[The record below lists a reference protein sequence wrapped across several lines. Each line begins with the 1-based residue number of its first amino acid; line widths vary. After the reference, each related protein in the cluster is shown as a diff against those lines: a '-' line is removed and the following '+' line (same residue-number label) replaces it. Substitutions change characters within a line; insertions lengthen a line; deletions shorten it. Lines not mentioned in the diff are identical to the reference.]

1 MDAAAFGQVY
11 GAFGDFHAYFAS
23 LFGRRETRDHSHHY
37 LQALLV
43 QSSERRNA
51 ENLSET
57 VPASARGIQRFLA
70 ESPWD
75 DDTFQ
80 RTSCSCTF
88 LGVHDEPSLICHIT
102 AFLRKT
108 CVATAHGPSQPPKVV
123 RMETEIS
130 TPEGTFKVMPQQ
142 LADVEVQL
150 APGSSASTL
159 PCTVQQTLAP
169 TPRTTV
175 RYDLPDDSPPDIK
188 MRLFKMQWNPGP
200 IHALITHRGN
210 NLGAQLML
218 RQTDPYVEFLIQKLE
233 PGNDEDAKHTQEVGF
248 KVINMKSPDL
258 LGGYVSLGGG
268 GWETFGVVVLID
280 DEWKIQL
287 QQTPNHREAQRYLQF
302 IGGYQIT
309 HIGSIFKNDGSLFSQ
324 EEAQEEINILRSFL
338 SFCNGAFVGLT
349 EIQGADQNWAPL
361 WEVWKD
367 HNVGWSNGGKNYSWI
382 HVNGANDQE
391 NEMMASLF
399 PSFSREYQRDKN
411 LHSLVYRYLQANQ
424 TQPDIDPQTAR
435 VIGQTALKLALN
447 AETDWKRLVP
457 FPLEYAL
464 YQIPVSP
471 ARRSRASWNPQ
482 LEVTFQYR
490 QDYLEPVLAQEIES
504 YGVSL
509 DIPDEMPNLRRLYK
523 RNPPKIKG
531 IKPGPSILSDV
542 RNAHE
547 HPEIQLHGTEEDYY
561 TKALFEAWHL
571 GQWYTE
577 AVVLG
582 RCSYA
587 GRRTN
592 CLRERFQAE
601 SPQEICEP
609 GS

>member
-1 MDAAAFGQVY
+1 
-11 GAFGDFHAYFAS
+11 
-23 LFGRRETRDHSHHY
+23 
-37 LQALLV
+37 
-43 QSSERRNA
+43 
-51 ENLSET
+51 
-57 VPASARGIQRFLA
+57 
-70 ESPWD
+70 
-75 DDTFQ
+75 
-80 RTSCSCTF
+80 
-88 LGVHDEPSLICHIT
+88 
-102 AFLRKT
+102 
-108 CVATAHGPSQPPKVV
+108 
-123 RMETEIS
+123 METEIS
-130 TPEGTFKVMPQQ
+130 TPEGTFKVIPQQ

-188 MRLFKMQWNPGP
+188 MRLFKLQWDPSP
-200 IHALITHRGN
+200 IHAVITHRGN
-210 NLGAQLML
+210 NLGAQLLL
-218 RQTDPYVEFLIQKLE
+218 RKTDPYVEFLIQKLE

-268 GWETFGVVVLID
+268 GWETFGAVVLID

-324 EEAQEEINILRSFL
+324 EEAQEEVNILRSFL

-349 EIQGADQNWAPL
+349 EIQGVDQNWVPL

-411 LHSLVYRYLQANQ
+411 LRSLVYRYLQANQ

-447 AETDWKRLVP
+447 AETDWKRL
-457 FPLEYAL
+457 
-464 YQIPVSP
+464 
-471 ARRSRASWNPQ
+471 
-482 LEVTFQYR
+482 
-490 QDYLEPVLAQEIES
+490 AQEMES

-523 RNPPKIKG
+523 RNPAKIKG

-547 HPEIQLHGTEEDYY
+547 HPEIQLHGTEEDHH

-582 RCSYA
+582 RCSYS

-592 CLRERFQAE
+592 CLREGFHAE
-601 SPQEICEP
+601 SPQERREP
-609 GS
+609 GN